1 MWILTFRLKCASWHI
16 PGIKEALAMF
26 LEKWGD
32 VELIEV
38 REDQRTAPKQMR
50 IGEH

>member
-1 MWILTFRLKCASWHI
+1 MLILTFRLKCDSWHI